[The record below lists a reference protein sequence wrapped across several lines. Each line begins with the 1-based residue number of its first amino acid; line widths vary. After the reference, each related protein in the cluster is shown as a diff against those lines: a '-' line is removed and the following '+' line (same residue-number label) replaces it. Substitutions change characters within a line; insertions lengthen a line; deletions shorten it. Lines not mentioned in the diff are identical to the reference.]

1 MQNQKQ
7 TDSAYD
13 TLQNTY
19 NPKPP
24 RGNYGV
30 FSEKKKG
37 VGYESQSPE
46 PNSGNYQTS
55 ENLEKEGKLEFPE
68 ELLSRK

>member
-13 TLQNTY
+13 NLNTTY

-30 FSEKKKG
+30 FSENKKG
-37 VGYESQSPE
+37 VGYQNQSPE

-55 ENLEKEGKLEFPE
+55 GDNKSEENLQFPE